1 MEPDDPPL
9 RPDEEARRFTQLWE
23 TASPRVMAYI
33 RRHVDAETAHEVL
46 SETFI
51 VAWRRLDDVP
61 GDALPWLLVVAR
73 NTLANHRRSVYR
85 RSLLTYEMQ
94 RLAQVAEDQP
104 AAEVAAVE
112 SQALLQ
118 ALAKLTARQ
127 REALLLTAWDG
138 LTSAQAAAV
147 VGCSTGAF
155 DVRLHRART
164 RLRQVMARDDQPNQP
179 MVSRTAAPRSHS

>member
-1 MEPDDPPL
+1 
-9 RPDEEARRFTQLWE
+9 
-23 TASPRVMAYI
+23 MAYI

-46 SETFI
+46 SETFL

-94 RLAQVAEDQP
+94 RLAQVAEDHP